1 MTTASN
7 ILAFAT
13 LPLLLFIWTRGL
25 SVDVEFKIPFLE
37 IFYSLLMVL
46 IPALCG
52 FWLRANHPKKAD
64 MAEKVGQIG
73 AAVLI
78 LSSIFVGLVTN
89 IDVLSDAEILPWKN
103 LAAVTLVAPL
113 GMTFAFAATLAIGL
127 CRG

>member
-25 SVDVEFKIPFLE
+25 SVDVEFQIPFLE

-46 IPALCG
+46 VPALCG
-52 FWLRANHPKKAD
+52 FWLRARHPKKAD
-64 MAEKVGQIG
+64 IAEKVGQIG

-78 LSSIFVGLVTN
+78 LSSILVGLITN
-89 IDVLSDAEILPWKN
+89 IDVLSDELPEDIAERWLKEHLP
-103 LAAVTLVAPL
+103 L
-113 GMTFAFAATLAIGL
+113 F
-127 CRG
+127 